1 MTQVKAARRLWG
13 SIAAVPHGVEIRG
26 LGSLE
31 TIPYD
36 RIASVQTS
44 WWHAT
49 IELET
54 GAQTRTIAI
63 WNPFRLGAL
72 AQAIRDGFMAGR
84 GFRIPTLAGVSA
96 IGFDALMHD
105 AANVVRV
112 DDGGPGEFGTYR
124 KRDGSAY
131 EDLEPEAGR

>member
-72 AQAIRDGFMAGR
+72 AQEIRDGIDAAAHAATWRYDPRNTSAGHAAPAFMQ
-84 GFRIPTLAGVSA
+84 
-96 IGFDALMHD
+96 D

-124 KRDGSAY
+124 KRDGSTY
-131 EDLEPEAGR
+131 EDLEPR

>member
-1 MTQVKAARRLWG
+1 MTQEKAARRLWG
-13 SIAAVPHGVEIRG
+13 SITAAPRGVEIRG

-31 TIPYD
+31 TIPYE
-36 RIASVQTS
+36 RIASVHTS

-63 WNPFRLGAL
+63 WNPFRLGRL
-72 AQAIRDGFMAGR
+72 ATAIRVGIEDEGNAYAVRF
-84 GFRIPTLAGVSA
+84 PTSPG
-96 IGFDALMHD
+96 
-105 AANVVRV
+105 VRV
-112 DDGGPGEFGTYR
+112 DDGGPGEHGTFR

-131 EDLEPEAGR
+131 EDLEPQAGR

>member
-13 SIAAVPHGVEIRG
+13 SIAAEPRGVEIRG

-63 WNPFRLGAL
+63 WNPFRLGTL
-72 AQAIRDGFMAGR
+72 AQAIRDG
-84 GFRIPTLAGVSA
+84 I
-96 IGFDALMHD
+96 DAAAHAATWRYDPRNMQD
-105 AANVVRV
+105 GANVVRV

>member
-1 MTQVKAARRLWG
+1 MTQEKAARRLWG
-13 SIAAVPHGVEIRG
+13 SITAAPRGVEIRG

-31 TIPYD
+31 TIPYE
-36 RIASVQTS
+36 RIASVHTS

-63 WNPFRLGAL
+63 WNPFRLDRL
-72 AQAIRDGFMAGR
+72 ATAIRVGIGNAYAVRF
-84 GFRIPTLAGVSA
+84 PTSPGVS
-96 IGFDALMHD
+96 
-105 AANVVRV
+105 V
-112 DDGGPGEFGTYR
+112 DDGGPGEHGTFR

-131 EDLEPEAGR
+131 EDLEPQAGR

>member
-1 MTQVKAARRLWG
+1 MSQKAARRLWG
-13 SIAAVPHGVEIRG
+13 SITAGPRNVEIRG

-36 RIASVQTS
+36 RIASVHTS

-63 WNPFRLGAL
+63 WNPFRLAPI
-72 AQAIRDGFMAGR
+72 AQAIRLGIEDAEIAATTPPYVPMH
-84 GFRIPTLAGVSA
+84 FRVPEAPPTRETLTS
-96 IGFDALMHD
+96 
-105 AANVVRV
+105 V
-112 DDGGPGEFGTYR
+112 DDGGPGEFGTFR
-124 KRDGSAY
+124 RRDGSAY
-131 EDLEPEAGR
+131 EDLEPQAGR

>member
-13 SIAAVPHGVEIRG
+13 SIAAGPRNVEIRG

-31 TIPYD
+31 TIPYE
-36 RIASVQTS
+36 RILSVHTS
-44 WWHAT
+44 WWHGT

-72 AQAIRDGFMAGR
+72 AREIRAGIEDAGTVR
-84 GFRIPTLAGVSA
+84 GWVAANTQPTTFGSV
-96 IGFDALMHD
+96 
-105 AANVVRV
+105 NVVRV
-112 DDGGPGEFGTYR
+112 DDGGPGEFGTFR

-131 EDLEPEAGR
+131 EDLEPGAAPR

>member
-1 MTQVKAARRLWG
+1 MTQEKAARRLWG
-13 SIAAVPHGVEIRG
+13 SITAAPRGVEIRG

-31 TIPYD
+31 TIPYE
-36 RIASVQTS
+36 RIASVHTS

-63 WNPFRLGAL
+63 WNPFRLGRL
-72 AQAIRDGFMAGR
+72 AQAIEDGIFADRSMG
-84 GFRIPTLAGVSA
+84 SA
-96 IGFDALMHD
+96 TPATFSASADMFGGPP
-105 AANVVRV
+105 VRV
-112 DDGGPGEFGTYR
+112 DDGGPGEHGTFR

-131 EDLEPEAGR
+131 EDLEPQAGR